1 MRESEKIK
9 NMQDDKKHIDRPV
22 IWVTAILIVIIGIMI
37 WFGVRNPV
45 VFSAI
50 RDFLITFLALLFF
63 ILGVALSVLCFLLI
77 SKINIAKIK
86 IDEAVTFADGKVVVL
101 GEKIEEI
108 LKQILEPVIKAQSET
123 AGFLHIF
130 SKRKMEGSK

>member
-101 GEKIEEI
+101 GEKIEI
-108 LKQILEPVIKAQSET
+108 GRAHV
-123 AGFLHIF
+123 
-130 SKRKMEGSK
+130 